1 MKKIISLV
9 LSVVMIASVL
19 VTGAFA
25 EAGLSNF
32 KKTQTYKSGTFTDFP
47 TNAWFAKNAAEAY
60 EYALMK
66 GVSATDFG
74 SAQQL
79 KICEGIAMAA
89 RLHSIYNTGKAD
101 FKEGTPWYQVYVDY
115 AITNKIIGKN
125 RFENYEAYATRNQ
138 FAEIFADALPNNAL
152 KEINNIPYGKIPD
165 VKYDVPNEHIYKL
178 YRAGILAGKTA
189 AGDFCPADPILRSEC
204 AALVTRMANET
215 LRVKF
220 SIQEPSDNVNSATE
234 LLTGINSASQATLFA
249 IQCCDLSIAKTA
261 AAMLPGADVTT
272 LTAEAAAASYKAA
285 EYTLMAAK
293 YAQNAEKFCEN
304 NSKFAAARSDLS
316 SARLACMEASLKL
329 KAPSDVA
336 AAKIWLVGVGDA
348 LSRAN
353 DTATALSKS

>member
-47 TNAWFAKNAAEAY
+47 TNEWFAKNAAEAY

-249 IQCCDLSIAKTA
+249 IQCCDLYIAETASGGGITTTA
-261 AAMLPGADVTT
+261 AAALA
-272 LTAEAAAASYKAA
+272 KAA

-316 SARLACMEASLKL
+316 SARLACMEA
-329 KAPSDVA
+329 
-336 AAKIWLVGVGDA
+336 
-348 LSRAN
+348 
-353 DTATALSKS
+353 

>member
-138 FAEIFADALPNNAL
+138 FAEIFAAALPNNAL

-249 IQCCDLSIAKTA
+249 IQCCDLYIVESAKGNTTTA
-261 AAMLPGADVTT
+261 AAALA
-272 LTAEAAAASYKAA
+272 KAA

-316 SARLACMEASLKL
+316 SAHLACMEASLKL

>member
-115 AITNKIIGKN
+115 AIANKIIGKN

-165 VKYDVPNEHIYKL
+165 VKNDVPNEHIYKL

-249 IQCCDLSIAKTA
+249 IQCCDLYIVESVSGGNAT
-261 AAMLPGADVTT
+261 V
-272 LTAEAAAASYKAA
+272 AAAALAKAA

-316 SARLACMEASLKL
+316 SAHLACMEASLKL